1 MVGNENVLF
10 LRNFHDLRV
19 GVRPMVQHPGS
30 EQGLNPKDL
39 LGPLC
44 LLFTLGFKIC
54 EKKAGKRLPEG
65 DGTYRGQGRRKM
77 LGRNRGL
84 PHCYS
89 IGTDPGRCWPR
100 VVISELGANRE
111 V

>member
-1 MVGNENVLF
+1 
-10 LRNFHDLRV
+10 
-19 GVRPMVQHPGS
+19 MVQHPGS

-39 LGPLC
+39 LGPRC
-44 LLFTLGFKIC
+44 LLFTLGFEIC
-54 EKKAGKRLPEG
+54 EKKAGKRLPKG